1 MMGNSPVPNTI
12 KKKEGVAMKSLGA
25 GVESLNGCKD
35 GGSGK
40 LSGQPDLG
48 SEKVSKK

>member
-12 KKKEGVAMKSLGA
+12 KKKEEVAIKSVGA
-25 GVESLNGCKD
+25 RVENLKGCKN
-35 GGSGK
+35 GGSEK